1 MDWFGK
7 KAKPAGPDYS
17 HVDSLEKA
25 RRLAS
30 RGELVAL
37 LLLPE
42 AFGGEA
48 RSENIVYVPPFAAE
62 LKADADENVILP
74 LAAEGKITKYR
85 ADPEYAGKS
94 FVPIALKLLAY
105 DPSDFTYDIAIWGE
119 ALGRTKGP

>member
-1 MDWFGK
+1 MK
-7 KAKPAGPDYS
+7 NEKPPGTDYS
-17 HVDSLEKA
+17 LVDSLEKVQ
-25 RRLAS
+25 RLAD

-48 RSENIVYVPPFAAE
+48 RRENTVYVPPFVAE
-62 LKADADENVILP
+62 LKASADENVILP
-74 LAAEGKITKYR
+74 LAAEGKVTKYR

-94 FVPIALKLLAY
+94 FVPIALKLFAY

-119 ALGRTKGP
+119 ALGRAEGR